1 MYSMLRHHL
10 VFLRIMELLNE
21 ELKMIDVKKTS
32 SPISNATLYE
42 FTMNLNQI
50 YQEKKINFY
59 FNTEIN
65 PF

>member
-1 MYSMLRHHL
+1 
-10 VFLRIMELLNE
+10 
-21 ELKMIDVKKTS
+21 MIDVKKTS

-59 FNTEIN
+59 FSVNGSKPKN
-65 PF
+65 C